1 MKVNFEGSIHEFQA
15 LFSGAVL
22 YRLDDDDGIEDDNFD
37 PQTAALQILEGGREG
52 DKKKPAAEN
61 SKGELQPVSINPMRA
76 DMPVPE
82 NSLPSSD
89 VVSGSYAKVEL
100 PKLSEE
106 ERGFGW
112 QKFKEVCVLW
122 VENFNKTEEVEVETM
137 RALVNAEGQP
147 VDREGN
153 FIPAGH
159 QAIQVAHKEVRRLPT
174 QPQPDRLEA
183 LRELGSGRY
192 PRPVLVMAYEIG
204 SLQRMVEK
212 ALLEAQPDAVI
223 HSWDLGVLD
232 APNDDPRHVEWLD
245 FVDHVAM
252 NMVQI
257 SHMAFPDLAGTYD
270 YSTRWKREGSSS
282 AV

>member
-1 MKVNFEGSIHEFQA
+1 MKINFEGSIHEFQA

-22 YRLDDDDGIEDDNFD
+22 YRLDDEDGIEDDD
-37 PQTAALQILEGGREG
+37 DTLDLQAAALQILDGGRKE
-52 DKKKPAAEN
+52 KAKAE
-61 SKGELQPVSINPMRA
+61 SEEAPQSVSINPLVSSL
-76 DMPVPE
+76 PVPK
-82 NSLPSSD
+82 NSSNAGKKL
-89 VVSGSYAKVEL
+89 EL
-100 PKLSEE
+100 PKLAEE
-106 ERGFGW
+106 ERSLGW
-112 QKFKEVCVLW
+112 RKFKEVCVLW
-122 VENFNKTEEVEVETM
+122 IENFNKTEEVEVEVM
-137 RALVNAEGQP
+137 RPLRDADEGYLVDEK
-147 VDREGN
+147 GN
-153 FIPAGH
+153 RVPSGK
-159 QAIQVAHKEVRRLPT
+159 QAVHVACKEVQTRPA
-174 QPQPDRLEA
+174 QPQPDRLGA

-232 APNDDPRHVEWLD
+232 APNDDPRHVEWLS
-245 FVDHVAM
+245 FIDHVAM
-252 NMVQI
+252 NMVQV

>member
-1 MKVNFEGSIHEFQA
+1 MKINFEGSIHEFQA

-22 YRLDDDDGIEDDNFD
+22 YRLDDEDGLEDDGFD
-37 PQTAALQILEGGREG
+37 LQAAALQILEGGKEE
-52 DKKKPAAEN
+52 DEKKPAAE
-61 SKGELQPVSINPMRA
+61 EQPQPVSINPLKSKL
-76 DMPVPE
+76 PVPR
-82 NSLPSSD
+82 NSKD
-89 VVSGSYAKVEL
+89 AGKRVEL
-100 PKLSEE
+100 PKLAEE
-106 ERGFGW
+106 ERSLGW

-122 VENFNKTEEVEVETM
+122 IENFNKTEEVEVEVM
-137 RALVNAEGQP
+137 RPLC
-147 VDREGN
+147 DDEGN
-153 FIPAGH
+153 LVDEEGNRVPSGK
-159 QAIQVAHKEVRRLPT
+159 QAVQVVRKEVQVRPA

-192 PRPVLVMAYEIG
+192 PRPVLVIAYEIG

-245 FVDHVAM
+245 FIDHVAM
-252 NMVQI
+252 NMVQV

-270 YSTRWKREGSSS
+270 YSTRWKREGSSN